1 MFTSFIC
8 LASSEK
14 QKLLEAEL
22 VSVKMRLKARKK
34 AVAEEN
40 SKLQAA
46 KEETKVIESNLSSV
60 QNKIKS
66 LTAELEDME
75 KPTSSSDNENIS
87 EKYIYCQ

>member
-22 VSVKMRLKARKK
+22 VSVKMKLEARKK

-40 SKLQAA
+40 SKLRAA

-75 KPTSSSDNENIS
+75 NPTSSSDNENIS